1 MTTFSYEHWVRDNSH
16 CRSRTHDGNI
26 YIQRKS
32 SCITN
37 ILFLDISTILHIA
50 RKRARS
56 KAFSVKKN
64 NDWNYQPST
73 NENWSSDTCDW
84 LLIMIHLAFCALK
97 RSYRSSCKDPQLS
110 HNKEESESYNFILKT
125 RFLQRGLKSSVH
137 IFPSQLVS
145 SVSAANICSGWPHSI
160 KCATRRDVPQQQTPK
175 KKQNGK
181 LDKSLQILH
190 LNILHSKLSE
200 FYKGQRFFVD
210 AQLDDPEYSVIE
222 GGIK

>member
-1 MTTFSYEHWVRDNSH
+1 MIGITSHRQTKTEAVTHVTDSWSWSTLHSARWKEATVRAAKT
-16 CRSRTHDGNI
+16 R
-26 YIQRKS
+26 
-32 SCITN
+32 
-37 ILFLDISTILHIA
+37 
-50 RKRARS
+50 
-56 KAFSVKKN
+56 
-64 NDWNYQPST
+64 
-73 NENWSSDTCDW
+73 
-84 LLIMIHLAFCALK
+84 
-97 RSYRSSCKDPQLS
+97 
-110 HNKEESESYNFILKT
+110 NKEESESYNFILKT
-125 RFLQRGLKSSVH
+125 WFLQRGLKSSVH

>member
-37 ILFLDISTILHIA
+37 ILFLDISTILHI
-50 RKRARS
+50 
-56 KAFSVKKN
+56 
-64 NDWNYQPST
+64 
-73 NENWSSDTCDW
+73 
-84 LLIMIHLAFCALK
+84 
-97 RSYRSSCKDPQLS
+97 
-110 HNKEESESYNFILKT
+110 
-125 RFLQRGLKSSVH
+125 
-137 IFPSQLVS
+137 
-145 SVSAANICSGWPHSI
+145 
-160 KCATRRDVPQQQTPK
+160 RRDVPQQQTPK

>member
-1 MTTFSYEHWVRDNSH
+1 MIGITSHRQTKTEAVTHVTDSWSWSWSTLHSARWKEATVRAAKT
-16 CRSRTHDGNI
+16 R
-26 YIQRKS
+26 
-32 SCITN
+32 
-37 ILFLDISTILHIA
+37 
-50 RKRARS
+50 
-56 KAFSVKKN
+56 
-64 NDWNYQPST
+64 
-73 NENWSSDTCDW
+73 
-84 LLIMIHLAFCALK
+84 
-97 RSYRSSCKDPQLS
+97 
-110 HNKEESESYNFILKT
+110 NKEESESYNFILKT